1 MKLRVSYTDIAVG
14 AKENFAPSATGQASK
29 SDPSRLQSQTPTP
42 IYANPCEIYSALL
55 DGTLTIPESTA
66 PYALVSNSLSSDTD
80 GTFETPLVLTLTAT
94 GQYTSQGITLT
105 FDETS
110 NRYATAVNIKW
121 YRGDTLLSDKDFTP
135 DSPNYFC
142 ANKVENY
149 NKLVISFTKMN
160 MPSNRLYL
168 TDILYGSIRNFGRD
182 ELENFSLLQEVEP
195 VSETISVNTVNFTL
209 KKQSDVDFI
218 FQEKQ
223 SVFTYLDDTLV
234 QTTFITHYE
243 RNSDRTYD
251 IESEDYISILDDSP
265 FDGGI
270 CSGKNAA
277 ALIGEMLSPL
287 KVEYAI
293 ADELTTATLTGYI
306 PQCSC
311 REALNQI
318 AFALGAVVDTS
329 YSDKVKLYKLPDTV
343 AGTLNAENTFT
354 GQTTT
359 FRDKL
364 TELRLTA
371 YSYVA
376 GTTAYTA
383 YQAADSGTGNGIT
396 VTFPEPLHSLSITN
410 GTIVSQSV
418 NQAVINANSGC
429 VLTGKKYDKT
439 QTVITKRNPLV
450 LAGDKENVVELKD
463 FTLVNRT
470 NADALAEAAYNY
482 YSARREISEKILAG
496 DLKVGDK
503 VTQEYD
509 YMDDVTGRI
518 VSMKRSIS
526 GTANVAEVIIK

>member
-1 MKLRVSYTDIAVG
+1 MKLRVSYADVAVG
-14 AKENFAPSATGQASK
+14 AKENFAPSATGQTSNSTPAL
-29 SDPSRLQSQTPTP
+29 LQGQQTPM
-42 IYANPCEIYSALL
+42 YANPCEIYSVLL
-55 DGTLTIPESTA
+55 DGSLTVP
-66 PYALVSNSLSSDTD
+66 PDDPKYALVSDSLSSATD
-80 GTFETPLVLTLTAT
+80 GSFETPLVLTLTAT
-94 GQYTSQGITLT
+94 GQYTSQGITLV

-121 YRGDTLLSDKDFTP
+121 YRGSTLLSDKNFTP
-135 DSPNYFC
+135 DKPNFFC
-142 ANKVENY
+142 ANKIENY
-149 NKLVISFTKMN
+149 NKLIVSFSKMN
-160 MPSNRLYL
+160 MPRNRLYL
-168 TDILYGSIRNFGRD
+168 TDILYGTVRNFGQD
-182 ELENFSLLQEVEP
+182 EIENFSLLQEIEP
-195 VSETISVNTVNFTL
+195 VSETVSINTVGFTL

-223 SVFTYLDDTLV
+223 PLYTYFDDTLV

-251 IESEDYISILDDSP
+251 IESEDYVSILDDSP
-265 FDGGI
+265 FGGGI
-270 CSGKNAA
+270 YSAKNAA

-287 KVEYAI
+287 KVEYEI
-293 ADELTTATLTGYI
+293 AGSLQTATLTGYLAI
-306 PQCSC
+306 SSC

-329 YSDKVKLYKLPDTV
+329 YSDKVKLYKLSDTV
-343 AGTLNAENTFT
+343 AGTLNASNTFT

-376 GTTAYTA
+376 GTTDYTA
-383 YQAADSGTGNGIT
+383 YKAADSGTGSGIT
-396 VTFPEPLHSLSITN
+396 VAFPEPLHSLSITN
-410 GTIVSQSV
+410 GKIVSQTV
-418 NQAVINANSGC
+418 NQAVINADANC

-439 QTVITKRNPLV
+439 QTIITKRNPLI

-470 NADALAEAAYNY
+470 NADELATAAYNY
-482 YSARREISEKILAG
+482 YSARREISEKILTG
-496 DLKVGDK
+496 NLKVGDK

-518 VSMKRSIS
+518 VSMKHTVS
-526 GTANVAEVIIK
+526 GTAQVAEVIIK